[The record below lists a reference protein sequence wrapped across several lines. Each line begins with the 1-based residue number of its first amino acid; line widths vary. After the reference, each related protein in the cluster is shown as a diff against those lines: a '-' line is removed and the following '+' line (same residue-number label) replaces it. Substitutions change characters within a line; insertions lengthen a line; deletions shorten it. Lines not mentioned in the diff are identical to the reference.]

1 MDPYTDDDPEYRNTP
16 LFSQVNKPSVRT
28 VAPPEQRRV
37 GGGGRYNRNQYQ
49 QQSGYQ
55 QPSHHYSQNHHHHH
69 QQQQYRSYNHYNS
82 SDRSNYNSNR
92 YNQQEQRS
100 PQQATQSYN
109 TREERHREEHH
120 HRYPT
125 QEQKPPQPPLT
136 SIPPSSSSSSSS
148 STLPSLPSFSSIS
161 QLSSDNSSSSFSTL
175 PPIQQIDKDKNR
187 ITSTIQLPKQNAD
200 FISCNI
206 PYEGGKPIEGLG
218 MVFGLIT
225 EPDYNLFCDS
235 KVVYDLLQKK
245 NSIEGISHE
254 KFTEAR
260 QKSNPYEKV
269 GNSIFMNRA
278 AVKLA
283 CLDSLVGFASVK
295 RYDPVKELVFWFAD
309 LCGGPGGFT
318 EYLLWRKHSWW
329 REKVHGWGITLKS
342 GQDFEFNRFHHETM
356 PTKCF
361 KPYYGADGTGDLYKE
376 ENIKDFARVVK
387 GGTKGDGVDLVTA
400 DGGFDV
406 RGREQYQEILLK
418 QLILCQVVTMFMTL
432 RKDGDF
438 VLKLF
443 DIFTPFTGGIVWIL
457 YRHFEKICIIK
468 PLSSRPANSERYII
482 CQKLRESNP
491 EAMISYLLKVNRKFN
506 EIKSNEST
514 LSPTTTSSSSLNR
527 LLTQDRESTNSSRST
542 KLPKE
547 DINEIIDISEIK
559 KDQEFLNYIKQKN
572 IEIAKNQI
580 GTIKQ
585 LLKFVENPEMRLP
598 QEEYKKLC
606 LQEWRLPPSEE
617 GSYKSVY

>member
-1 MDPYTDDDPEYRNTP
+1 MDPYTDEDPEYRNTP
-16 LFSQVNKPSVRT
+16 LLSQVNKPSVRT

-37 GGGGRYNRNQYQ
+37 GGGRFNRNQYQ

-55 QPSHHYSQNHHHHH
+55 QSSHHYSQNYHHHHH
-69 QQQQYRSYNHYNS
+69 QQQHRNYNHYNS
-82 SDRSNYNSNR
+82 SDRSNYNSNK
-92 YNQQEQRS
+92 YNQKEQRS
-100 PQQATQSYN
+100 PQQASQSYN
-109 TREERHREEHH
+109 TREERHREDHRH
-120 HRYPT
+120 NRYPT
-125 QEQKPPQPPLT
+125 QEQKKPQSPLT
-136 SIPPSSSSSSSS
+136 SNPPSSSP
-148 STLPSLPSFSSIS
+148 TLPSLPSFSNIS
-161 QLSSDNSSSSFSTL
+161 QFSSDNSSSSFSTL
-175 PPIQQIDKDKNR
+175 PPIQQIDKDKNQ
-187 ITSTIQLPKQNAD
+187 IQLPKQNTD

-206 PYEGGKPIEGLG
+206 PYEEGKAIEGLR
-218 MVFGLIT
+218 MVSGPVIT

-235 KVVYDLLQKK
+235 EVVHDLLQKK

-329 REKVHGWGITLKS
+329 REKVLGWGITLKS
-342 GQDFEFNRFHHETM
+342 GQDFEFNRFHRETM
-356 PTKCF
+356 PIKCF

-376 ENIKDFARVVK
+376 ENIIDFARIIK
-387 GGTKGDGVDLVTA
+387 AGTKGDGVDLVTA

-406 RGREQYQEILLK
+406 RGKEQYQEILLK

-491 EAMISYLLKVNRKFN
+491 ETIINYLLNVNKKFN

-527 LLTQDRESTNSSRST
+527 LLMQDNRESTTSSRTS

-547 DINEIIDISEIK
+547 DINEIIDISEIN
-559 KDQEFLNYIKQKN
+559 KDQEFLKYLKQKN

-580 GTIKQ
+580 EAIKQ
-585 LLKFVENPEMRLP
+585 LLKFVKNPEMRLP

-606 LQEWRLPPSEE
+606 LQEWRLPQSEE

>member
-55 QPSHHYSQNHHHHH
+55 QPK
-69 QQQQYRSYNHYNS
+69 
-82 SDRSNYNSNR
+82 
-92 YNQQEQRS
+92 
-100 PQQATQSYN
+100 
-109 TREERHREEHH
+109 RHREEHH

-482 CQKLRESNP
+482 CQKLRE
-491 EAMISYLLKVNRKFN
+491 I
-506 EIKSNEST
+506 T

>member
-69 QQQQYRSYNHYNS
+69 HQQQYRSYNHYNS

-100 PQQATQSYN
+100 PQQASQSYN

-187 ITSTIQLPKQNAD
+187 ITSTILPKQNAD

-206 PYEGGKPIEGLG
+206 PYEEGKPIEGLG

-491 EAMISYLLKVNRKFN
+491 EAMISYLLKVNKKFN

>member
-1 MDPYTDDDPEYRNTP
+1 MDPYTDDDPEYRDTP
-16 LFSQVNKPSVRT
+16 LVSPINKPSVRT
-28 VAPPEQRRV
+28 VAPPEQRR
-37 GGGGRYNRNQYQ
+37 GAGGGRGGSFNRNQQ

-55 QPSHHYSQNHHHHH
+55 QSSHHYSQNHH
-69 QQQQYRSYNHYNS
+69 QQQYRNYNNYNS
-82 SDRSNYNSNR
+82 SDRYNYNSNR
-92 YNQQEQRS
+92 YNQQGHHS
-100 PQQATQSYN
+100 PQHTSQSY
-109 TREERHREEHH
+109 TREERHH
-120 HRYPT
+120 HRHPT
-125 QEQKPPQPPLT
+125 QEQKPSRSPS
-136 SIPPSSSSSSSS
+136 SIPPPSSST
-148 STLPSLPSFSSIS
+148 TLPSLSSLPSIS
-161 QLSSDNSSSSFSTL
+161 QLSSSDNSSSSFATL
-175 PPIQQIDKDKNR
+175 PPIQQTEDQNQPPI
-187 ITSTIQLPKQNAD
+187 IQLPKQNAD

-206 PYEGGKPIEGLG
+206 PYEEGKAIKGLRIIFGPIAE
-218 MVFGLIT
+218 T
-225 EPDYNLFCDS
+225 DYNLFCDS
-235 KVVYDLLQKK
+235 KVVHDLFEKK

-269 GNSIFMNRA
+269 GSSIFMNRA

-283 CLDSLVGFASVK
+283 CLDSLVGLASVK

-329 REKVHGWGITLKS
+329 REEVLGWGITLKNE
-342 GQDFEFNRFHHETM
+342 QDFDFSRFHRETM
-356 PTKCF
+356 PNKCF
-361 KPYYGADGTGDLYKE
+361 RPYYGADNTGNLYNE
-376 ENIKDFARVVK
+376 RNIKDFAKVVK
-387 GGTKGDGVDLVTA
+387 EGTKGDGVDLVTA

-406 RGREQYQEILLK
+406 RGKEQYQEVLLK

-491 EAMISYLLKVNRKFN
+491 AIIIDYLLKVNKKFN
-506 EIKSNEST
+506 EIRSNEST
-514 LSPTTTSSSSLNR
+514 LSPTTTSSLSINR
-527 LLTQDRESTNSSRST
+527 ILAQDRQESTTSLHSSQLSR
-542 KLPKE
+542 LPKE
-547 DINEIIDISEIK
+547 DINEIIDISEIS
-559 KDQEFLNYIKQKN
+559 KDKEFLKYIKQKN
-572 IEIAKNQI
+572 IEIAENQI
-580 GTIKQ
+580 EAIKQ
-585 LLKFVENPEMRLP
+585 LLKFVENPEMKLP

-606 LQEWRLPPSEE
+606 LQEWRLPQSEE
-617 GSYKSVY
+617 GFNKSVYKFD